1 MVASRAIRDHV
12 QPMRIAVVSDIHA
25 NLHALSAV
33 QEAIQDDAPDL
44 VWCLGDL
51 VGYGA
56 RPNECTSSTRELADL
71 CLAGNHD
78 LGVLDE
84 VPLEDFSDE
93 AAASALWT
101 REVLEDDQRGYL
113 AELGPQASV
122 DEPEVELFH
131 ASPRDPVWEYI
142 LDVGAAEAAFEL
154 TSSPLVLVGHSHVPL
169 VARLED
175 EVTASHAP
183 EGTEIDLS
191 RGRVLLNPGSI
202 GQPRDGD
209 WRAAYLVLDFDAGTA
224 TFRRVEYA
232 VEQTQQ
238 EIIEAGL
245 PESLAE
251 RLGHGL

>member
-1 MVASRAIRDHV
+1 
-12 QPMRIAVVSDIHA
+12 MRIAVVSDIHA

-33 QEAIQDDAPDL
+33 QKALEDDAPDR

-56 RPNECTSSTRELADL
+56 RPNECTFVARELSDL

-78 LGVLDE
+78 LGVLGSAE

-93 AAASALWT
+93 ADAAARWT
-101 REVLEDDQRGYL
+101 REVLEEDAYDYL
-113 AELGPQASV
+113 AALQPQESV

-142 LDVGAAEAAFEL
+142 LDPGAAEAAFEL
-154 TSSPLVLVGHSHVPL
+154 TGAPLVLVGHSHVPL
-169 VARLED
+169 VARLGDGLTIE
-175 EVTASHAP
+175 HAP
-183 EGTEIDLS
+183 EGTEVDLS
-191 RGRVLLNPGSI
+191 RDRVLLNPGSI

-209 WRAAYLVLDFDAGTA
+209 PRAAYLLLDFDAGTA
-224 TFRRVEYA
+224 SFRRVEYD
-232 VEQTQQ
+232 VERTQD
-238 EIIEAGL
+238 EIRKAGL
-245 PESLAE
+245 PDVLAE